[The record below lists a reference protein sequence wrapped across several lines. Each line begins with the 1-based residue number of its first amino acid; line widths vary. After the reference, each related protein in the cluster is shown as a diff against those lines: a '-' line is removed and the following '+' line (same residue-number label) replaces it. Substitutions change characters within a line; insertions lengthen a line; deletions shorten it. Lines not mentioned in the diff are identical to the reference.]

1 MGCDRK
7 RPSCKRQDVVGG
19 EPVAPD
25 RAYLDPAQ
33 KRRLDLQLAEEK
45 KANTNGKPK
54 RLPPKPEPQVIPPV
68 SRWVTFWAW
77 VATYIIGPV
86 PFATRERPYR
96 PRRIHRLLAW
106 AVHIIAKTP
115 EYLWVVWGPKVSPE
129 VYEERMAICR
139 KCPVVI
145 QKVVKHRGFY
155 KMRIFCKPCNCGTSK
170 RADLKSKLWYSRH
183 YCPRKL
189 HPGTYPAD
197 EWASLLIEEIE
208 DESANSV
215 TGDVSDSGSGP
226 PEAETESVAE
236 APTNVVTVDAGGSSN
251 V

>member
-1 MGCDRK
+1 MTCANRMAN
-7 RPSCKRQDVVGG
+7 Q
-19 EPVAPD
+19 
-25 RAYLDPAQ
+25 AYQGPAQ
-33 KRRLDLQLAEEK
+33 RERYEQAMAQP
-45 KANTNGKPK
+45 KASTNGKPK
-54 RLPPKPEPQVIPPV
+54 RPPPKPEPLVIPPI

-96 PRRIHRLLAW
+96 PRRIHRLLLW
-106 AVHIIAKTP
+106 LVHIVQKTP
-115 EYLWVVWGPKVSPE
+115 EYLWVVSGSKVSPE
-129 VYEERMAICR
+129 ACEERLAICK
-139 KCPVVI
+139 KCPGVI

-155 KMRIFCKPCNCGTSK
+155 EMRICCKPCNCGTSK

-197 EWASLLIEEIE
+197 EWASLLIKEIE

-215 TGDVSDSGSGP
+215 TGDVSDSASGTN
-226 PEAETESVAE
+226 EAETESVAE
-236 APTNVVTVDAGGSSN
+236 SPEDVVTVDAGGPSN